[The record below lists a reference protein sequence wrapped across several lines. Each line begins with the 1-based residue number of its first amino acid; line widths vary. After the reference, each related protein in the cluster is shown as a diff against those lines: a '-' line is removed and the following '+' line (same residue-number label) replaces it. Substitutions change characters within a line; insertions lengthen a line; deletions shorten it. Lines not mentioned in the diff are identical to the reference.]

1 MAGNIS
7 RRQLLGGIGATAS
20 SQLLSNTNAF
30 ASSDPDVVIIGAGI
44 AGITAAKRLKKS
56 GVSFTVVEARDR
68 IGGRAYTETST
79 FGVPYDHGCAWLHS
93 ADKNPLTKIIKRA
106 GYETLD
112 EGKNQAWMYHDGEEL
127 SDKEYG
133 RAEKAIE
140 RLETRVDN
148 YDVEDYG
155 DKSARSISRPK
166 NKWDNLAHLIM
177 GEYEAGIRTN
187 KLSAEDFQ
195 TQIGT
200 GKELLVPKGMAAGI
214 FDALGPVPVKL
225 NTKVSKIKWG
235 GKNIIVETNNGNLT
249 TKAVIITVPTEIIAE
264 GTIRFDP
271 ALPNW
276 KMAAFHDCPMGV
288 LDKIALQFH
297 PSFNNFLSE
306 ANTTTAYINHKD
318 VWQDH
323 LLRPFGTPLDI
334 AFTGG
339 QQSLDLARESN
350 PQQAAIDYALSAI
363 IDAFGS
369 EIKPMFQKGHFT
381 NWSADPFARGAYS
394 YAKVG
399 KHKSR
404 RKIGKPIN
412 NRLFFAGEACVPKWA
427 TQAAAA
433 FISGQNAA
441 KQSIRAIK

>member
-1 MAGNIS
+1 MAGHFS
-7 RRQLLGGIGATAS
+7 RRQLLNGVGALASTHLLHNISAIAS
-20 SQLLSNTNAF
+20 SN
-30 ASSDPDVVIIGAGI
+30 PDVVIIGAGI
-44 AGITAAKRLKKS
+44 AGITAARSLKKA

-93 ADKNPLTKIIKRA
+93 ADKNPLTKLIKRA
-106 GYETLD
+106 GYKTLD
-112 EGKNQAWMYHDGEEL
+112 EGNIQSWMYYDSEEL
-127 SDKEYG
+127 DDKEYG
-133 RAEKAIE
+133 RAEAAIDK
-140 RLETRVDN
+140 LEKRVDN

-155 DKSARSISRPK
+155 DKSARSILKPK
-166 NKWDNLAHLIM
+166 DKWDDLAHLII
-177 GEYEAGIRTN
+177 GEYEAGIVTN
-187 KLSAEDFQ
+187 KLSAEDYQ
-195 TQIGT
+195 SQIGT
-200 GKELLVPKGMAAGI
+200 GKELLVPNGMAAGI
-214 FDALGPVPVKL
+214 FNALGPVSAKL

-235 GKNIIVETNNGNLT
+235 GKNVIIETNNGNLT
-249 TKAVIITVPTEIIAE
+249 AKAVIITVPTEIIAD
-264 GTIRFDP
+264 GTIRFSP

-276 KMAAFHDCPMGV
+276 KMLAFQDCPMGV

-297 PSFNNFLSE
+297 PSFNDFFKE
-306 ANTTTAYINHKD
+306 ANTTTAYINHES

-323 LLRPFGTPLDI
+323 LLRPFGHPLDI

-339 QQSLDLARESN
+339 EQSLDLAREAN
-350 PQQAAIDYALSAI
+350 PQQAAIDYALAALV
-363 IDAFGS
+363 DAFGS
-369 EIKPMFQKGHFT
+369 EIRPMFQKGHFT

-404 RKIGKPIN
+404 RKIAKPIN

-433 FISGQNAA
+433 FISGQTAA
-441 KQSIRAIK
+441 KQSISAVK